1 MRTDLSIQQFAE
13 KIQADAT
20 HKCDYIAHTSKLFAT
35 ADNRLQLRD
44 REEDTFFDI
53 NSHCHGQIAARLK
66 IPKPYYDRLRE
77 KHPDLLGHTLNTF
90 FNREPELRMVRTVAG
105 TARAFVSNKFRTDH
119 DNYDVANIVLPIL
132 GDVPDM
138 KIISCAVTDKR
149 MYIKTI
155 FPRLEGEVKVGDVVQ
170 GGLSISN
177 SEVGDGALRIEPF
190 LYTLWCLNGMISG
203 TAMKKYHVGAAQKY
217 NEEAETVFS
226 EETRKKIHA
235 ALAGQIKDVVVN
247 ATDEADFRKRIDKL
261 KAAKDNSIEGAIPA
275 TLEVIRQK
283 YGFNEDE
290 KDTILKHLITGA
302 DLSQYGLA
310 NAITRTA
317 SDIEDYDRATLFE
330 RTGGKVIELN
340 GAAWD
345 VINRE
350 AA

>member
-1 MRTDLSIQQFAE
+1 MRTDLSLQQFAE

-20 HKCDYIAHTSKLFAT
+20 NKHDYIAHTSKMFAT
-35 ADNRLQLRD
+35 PDNRLQLKD

-53 NSHCHGQIAARLK
+53 NPHCHGQIAAKLK
-66 IPKPYYDRLRE
+66 IPKPFYDRLQT
-77 KHPDLLGHTLNTF
+77 KHPDLLAHTLNTF
-90 FNREPELRMVRTVAG
+90 FNREPELRMLRTIG
-105 TARAFVSNKFRTDH
+105 STARAFVSNKFRTDI

-138 KIISCAVTDKR
+138 KIVSCAITDKR
-149 MYIKTI
+149 MYIKTV

-177 SEVGDGALRIEPF
+177 SEVGEGSLRIEPF
-190 LYTLWCLNGMISG
+190 LYTLWCKNGMISG
-203 TAMKKYHVGAAQKY
+203 TSMKKYHVGAAQKY

-235 ALAGQIKDVVVN
+235 ALAGQIRDVVVN
-247 ATDEADFRKRIDKL
+247 ATDEADFRNRIDNL
-261 KAAKDNSIEGAIPA
+261 KAAKNESIENAIPA

-283 YGFNEDE
+283 YGFTEDE

-302 DLSQYGLA
+302 DLSKYGLA

-317 SDIEDYDRATLFE
+317 SDIEDYDRATEFE
-330 RTGGKVIELN
+330 RTGGKLIELSR
-340 GAAWD
+340 AAWD
-345 VINRE
+345 MVNRE